1 MLTSIQATAAIKP
14 VSVTASVYL
23 THWVSS
29 VRPERKAGHIDYVR
43 GHFGGPFLFVDITR
57 HTMVV

>member
-1 MLTSIQATAAIKP
+1 

-43 GHFGGPFLFVDITR
+43 GHFGGPFLFVDILCY
-57 HTMVV
+57 VVVYC